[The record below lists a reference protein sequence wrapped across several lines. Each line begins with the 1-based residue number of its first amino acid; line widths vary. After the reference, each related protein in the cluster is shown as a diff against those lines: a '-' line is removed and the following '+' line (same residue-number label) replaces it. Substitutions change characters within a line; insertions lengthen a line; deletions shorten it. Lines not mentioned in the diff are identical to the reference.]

1 MSRLFYAFILLF
13 ATLNWGQSQTRVTL
27 KKSDLL
33 TSEVIGGQKIDK
45 IIGDVWLQQGSTDIY
60 CDSAYLF
67 KDDNSA
73 KAFGRVRI
81 IDLKDSLDLSGDYME
96 YEGNVRIAHMR
107 RNVIL
112 KDDSANLYT
121 NFLDYDRNTGIGYY
135 FNGGKL
141 VDSTNVLTSKRGYYN
156 TANKE
161 AQFIDEVELTN
172 PDYYLESDT
181 LDYSTL
187 NKVAITRGR
196 TLAVSAE
203 NDTLTSTVGVE
214 YRSLEKYSEVYYG
227 KILTADYEIAGD
239 TLIADDSTKYYQGMQ
254 NVMLHSFEDSLTIYG
269 NQVIYDKPIDKAL
282 AYDEA
287 YLRKMMN
294 GDSLFIKADTLLSI
308 QNDSIGKYLS
318 AFHQVKMFKSDLQ
331 ALADSAA
338 YNLSDSTIYLYESPI
353 LWNVD
358 SQITSD
364 SIRITTANNR
374 IHRMYLTLNSFVISK
389 DSLLNYNQVKGRDM
403 KVYFEEGL
411 ISRADVFGNG
421 ESIYFV
427 NEKGTSESS
436 MNKLKCS
443 NMSIYFKDSF
453 VEELRT
459 YREVDGDLIPPFE
472 VLEPEKK
479 LRGFIWRITEKPSLA
494 SIIRRYRYDR

>member
-1 MSRLFYAFILLF
+1 MSRFFYAFILLF
-13 ATLNWGQSQTRVTL
+13 ATLNWGHSQTRVTL

-67 KDDNSA
+67 KEDNSA

-214 YRSLEKYSEVYYG
+214 
-227 KILTADYEIAGD
+227 
-239 TLIADDSTKYYQGMQ
+239 
-254 NVMLHSFEDSLTIYG
+254 
-269 NQVIYDKPIDKAL
+269 
-282 AYDEA
+282 
-287 YLRKMMN
+287 
-294 GDSLFIKADTLLSI
+294 
-308 QNDSIGKYLS
+308 
-318 AFHQVKMFKSDLQ
+318 
-331 ALADSAA
+331 
-338 YNLSDSTIYLYESPI
+338 
-353 LWNVD
+353 
-358 SQITSD
+358 
-364 SIRITTANNR
+364 
-374 IHRMYLTLNSFVISK
+374 
-389 DSLLNYNQVKGRDM
+389 
-403 KVYFEEGL
+403 
-411 ISRADVFGNG
+411 
-421 ESIYFV
+421 
-427 NEKGTSESS
+427 
-436 MNKLKCS
+436 
-443 NMSIYFKDSF
+443 
-453 VEELRT
+453 
-459 YREVDGDLIPPFE
+459 
-472 VLEPEKK
+472 
-479 LRGFIWRITEKPSLA
+479 
-494 SIIRRYRYDR
+494 